1 MSARR
6 AALVA
11 LLGAAAAGVLIRL
24 AAATAAV
31 LWFDEGTAGLMGRR
45 TLAGEF
51 LVYFHGQAY
60 MGAVDGYLH
69 ALPFALLGSSL
80 GALRL
85 LPFCLSLLHVALCA
99 VLARRVAGNGRW
111 AAVLALAPT
120 PDPPQVGAR
129 RAPLLLP
136 GPDPH
141 APHPAPRAPRRGPRA
156 TPAGRTRTLLV
167 AGLVAGLAWWTNL
180 IHTIPIVVTAA

>member
-1 MSARR
+1 VSARR

-24 AAATAAV
+24 ATATAAV

-80 GALRL
+80 GTLRL
-85 LPFCLSLLHVALCA
+85 LPFCLSVLHVALCA
-99 VLARRVAGNGRW
+99 VLARRVASCRPARIPSTTGPSPSYTSSVPDLSGGTGR
-111 AAVLALAPT
+111 
-120 PDPPQVGAR
+120 AR
-129 RAPLLLP
+129 RADLP
-136 GPDPH
+136 R
-141 APHPAPRAPRRGPRA
+141 PRGTRRR
-156 TPAGRTRTLLV
+156 
-167 AGLVAGLAWWTNL
+167 
-180 IHTIPIVVTAA
+180 